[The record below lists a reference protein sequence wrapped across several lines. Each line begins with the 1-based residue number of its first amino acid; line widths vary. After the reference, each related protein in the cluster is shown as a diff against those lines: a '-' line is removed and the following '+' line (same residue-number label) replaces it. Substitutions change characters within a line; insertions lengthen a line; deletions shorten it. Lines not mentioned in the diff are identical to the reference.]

1 MTFVWLWTD
10 FLLWVLFALCMVAV
24 VKIRGNELL
33 LQKWQKIFAQPL
45 ALSAFIV
52 FSFYILVGLS
62 DSIHFRLDNS
72 TTTYSVLDR
81 ALLPALEAEKKPNS
95 TPLNFEQFQKNI

>member
-45 ALSAFIV
+45 ALSAFYCIFILY
-52 FSFYILVGLS
+52 FSRPV
-62 DSIHFRLDNS
+62 RLH
-72 TTTYSVLDR
+72 
-81 ALLPALEAEKKPNS
+81 P
-95 TPLNFEQFQKNI
+95 F